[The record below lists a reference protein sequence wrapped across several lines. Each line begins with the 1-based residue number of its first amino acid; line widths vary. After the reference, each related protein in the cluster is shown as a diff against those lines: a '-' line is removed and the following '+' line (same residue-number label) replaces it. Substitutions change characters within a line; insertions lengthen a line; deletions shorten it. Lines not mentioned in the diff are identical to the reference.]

1 MKEKL
6 YNFLEEKKLVKRK
19 EKIAEVIHFE
29 GATSYRTVNGIVL
42 TKKGWIYL
50 AISLII
56 LLLILIIL

>member
-50 AISLII
+50 VISLII
-56 LLLILIIL
+56 LLLTLIIL

>member
-6 YNFLEEKKLVKRK
+6 YNFLEEKKLVKRR

-29 GATSYRTVNGIVL
+29 GATSYRTVNGVVL
-42 TKKGWIYL
+42 TKKGLIYL
-50 AISLII
+50 VINLII